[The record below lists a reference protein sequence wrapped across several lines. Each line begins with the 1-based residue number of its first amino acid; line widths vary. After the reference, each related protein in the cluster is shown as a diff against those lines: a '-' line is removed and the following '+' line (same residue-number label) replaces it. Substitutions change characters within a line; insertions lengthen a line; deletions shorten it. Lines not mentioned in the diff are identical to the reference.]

1 MRSILTFDNK
11 GYIKAHSNGRNG
23 HTVKTSIMELLQN
36 ADDANSNKIMIK
48 YRKKANMLIIADNGI
63 GMPINKLENMSV
75 LYRHEEVERT
85 KHGKFGIGA
94 KEAFLTL
101 GGKWRVLTKQGGSQD
116 ISKLEWDSDKLVK
129 WSNNEIEVD
138 KYVSISDNASE
149 VLRRYYL
156 KTIKKLC
163 EGMKTRDISG
173 TVVIGELGAMLDN
186 EKDELIEDLRDV
198 IRDITLKHQKFDTT
212 ILYDIDL
219 FDKDKTGMKELVPL
233 DWLNYDNVED
243 KNKISFDFDGL
254 NQLKENGLKIIHT
267 IDGFVGIKN
276 KVEEYA
282 MKKVQ
287 CMNKQSIQSILQEPA
302 IHRRISL
309 CSDRVPKFFKMIEI
323 DEENKTASWAVEK
336 MKGSLKDLIPEDG
349 VKDYDDVRDCILGC
363 LRSVSDVHRFGE
375 VAHMDIKPDNFMANS
390 FVDIKLS
397 DFGSTTTKPFIDGTR
412 MIVPEMFTLYTTS
425 PECVKATCLDG
436 NIEIDG
442 EKSDAWSIGC
452 SIIYV
457 LTGKPIY
464 PGCNC
469 SIIMMTLMDDKKPK
483 IPEGLPKDIN
493 EFLEDCLKLI
503 DEGRKTPTELLEKY
517 EAIFLNENSISE

>member
-1 MRSILTFDNK
+1 MPSSQKIVPLSELNVNSKKMKIISYNDQPITEDLSSLSFIQEDASK
-11 GYIKAHSNGRNG
+11 TSTPQIGNGR
-23 HTVKTSIMELLQN
+23 
-36 ADDANSNKIMIK
+36 
-48 YRKKANMLIIADNGI
+48 
-63 GMPINKLENMSV
+63 
-75 LYRHEEVERT
+75 
-85 KHGKFGIGA
+85 KFGVPSPLMIVSIDTGNS
-94 KEAFLTL
+94 TSS
-101 GGKWRVLTKQGGSQD
+101 GYS
-116 ISKLEWDSDKLVK
+116 
-129 WSNNEIEVD
+129 NEI
-138 KYVSISDNASE
+138 VSP
-149 VLRRYYL
+149 
-156 KTIKKLC
+156 
-163 EGMKTRDISG
+163 
-173 TVVIGELGAMLDN
+173 
-186 EKDELIEDLRDV
+186 ELITSLGSP
-198 IRDITLKHQKFDTT
+198 LHQKWINCARLGRGAYGSVDLIQTLSQATPTPGTKKSSFFESDS
-212 ILYDIDL
+212 IDS
-219 FDKDKTGMKELVPL
+219 
-233 DWLNYDNVED
+233 VE
-243 KNKISFDFDGL
+243 DFDGLNLL

-457 LTGKPIY
+457 LTGKPTFSY
-464 PGCNC
+464 LKNSPA
-469 SIIMMTLMDDKKPK
+469 IMITLMENTKPK
-483 IPEGLPKDIN
+483 IPEGLPEDIN

-517 EAIFLNENSISE
+517 EAMFNNMPKDCLKNSISE

>member
-1 MRSILTFDNK
+1 MPSFQKIVPLLELNVNSKKMKIVSYNDQPITEDLSSLSFIQED
-11 GYIKAHSNGRNG
+11 AS
-23 HTVKTSIMELLQN
+23 KTSTPQ
-36 ADDANSNKIMIK
+36 
-48 YRKKANMLIIADNGI
+48 I
-63 GMPINKLENMSV
+63 GN
-75 LYRHEEVERT
+75 RR
-85 KHGKFGIGA
+85 KFGVPPPLMIVSIDTGNSTSSGYSNEIVSPELITSLGSPLHQKWINCARLGRGA
-94 KEAFLTL
+94 YGSVDLIQTL
-101 GGKWRVLTKQGGSQD
+101 SQD
-116 ISKLEWDSDKLVK
+116 TPTPGTKKSSFFESDS
-129 WSNNEIEVD
+129 
-138 KYVSISDNASE
+138 
-149 VLRRYYL
+149 
-156 KTIKKLC
+156 
-163 EGMKTRDISG
+163 
-173 TVVIGELGAMLDN
+173 
-186 EKDELIEDLRDV
+186 
-198 IRDITLKHQKFDTT
+198 
-212 ILYDIDL
+212 IDS
-219 FDKDKTGMKELVPL
+219 
-233 DWLNYDNVED
+233 VE
-243 KNKISFDFDGL
+243 DFDGL

-464 PGCNC
+464 PRCNC
-469 SIIMMTLMDDKKPK
+469 SVIMMTLMDDKKPK
-483 IPEGLPKDIN
+483 IPEELPKDIN